1 MSSIKTN
8 VLYSSILTVA
18 NYLFPLITYPYVNR
32 VLGVTNIGTCNFVD
46 SIVSYYIL
54 FSMLGMTTMGIREIA
69 KAKDKGQEEL
79 SSTFSGL
86 MLINGISTLIAIVA
100 LVGSIFLVPKFRDYS
115 DLLIVGVFK
124 VLFNYLLIEWFYRG
138 LEDFKYITNRSILVR
153 ILYVVLIFIFV
164 REPEDYLL
172 YYVLTV
178 ATIVLNALINIV
190 YSKKFVSFKLSRL
203 TIKPYIKPFIILG
216 VYGLLTSMYTTF
228 NSAYL
233 GFVANDTEV
242 GYYTTATR
250 LHVFIL
256 ALFTAFTSV
265 MMPRLSNLA
274 SKGSME
280 EFRELCSKSVLIL
293 YTFSFPVM
301 VYCFCFSTEIID
313 VLAGGGFEKASV
325 CFQVIIPNV
334 LIVGLE
340 QIFITQVLL
349 TLSKDKAVLINSI
362 IGATIGLVSN
372 FVLVS
377 GFQSVGSSIVWLFS
391 ELSVLLSAIYFVNR
405 IDSSFL
411 TPLKG
416 MIREVLLAIPILVVL
431 FFLAGHN
438 AHSVVKLLLGLFVL
452 CLYYYVVYYHFVKNS
467 IVLYVM
473 DSLKHRFFQKII

>member
-100 LVGSIFLVPKFRDYS
+100 LIGSIYLVPKFRDYS

-164 REPEDYLL
+164 RKPEDYLL

-178 ATIVLNALINIV
+178 ATIVLNALINIA

-280 EFRELCSKSVLIL
+280 EFRELCSKSVQVL

-301 VYCFCFSTEIID
+301 VYCFCFSSEIID

-377 GFQSVGSSIVWLFS
+377 AFQSVGSSIVWLFS

-411 TPLKG
+411 NPLKG
-416 MIREVLLAIPILVVL
+416 MIREVLCAIPILVVL
-431 FFLAGHN
+431 LLLAGLN
-438 AHSVVKLLLGLFVL
+438 AHSVIKLLLGLFVL
-452 CLYYYVVYYHFVKNS
+452 SLYYYVVYYHFVKNS
-467 IVLYVM
+467 IVVYVV
-473 DSLKHRFFQKII
+473 DSLKQRFFQKII